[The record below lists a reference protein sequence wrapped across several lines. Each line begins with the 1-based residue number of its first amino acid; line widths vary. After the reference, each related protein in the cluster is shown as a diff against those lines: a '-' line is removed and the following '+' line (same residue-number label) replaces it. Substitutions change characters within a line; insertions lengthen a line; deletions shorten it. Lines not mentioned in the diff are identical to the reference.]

1 MGRIG
6 LVIAGTL
13 GLALPLGAQGIT
25 VKSKD
30 GHVEVHGEAKKAEP
44 GDAIGPGMVKGDPEA
59 MTGFVRDVQ
68 KLQHGLLAEGD
79 LSQDEIKALEEQA
92 RKKLEK
98 DMEKLGERERKA
110 AAQHDPADK
119 AEQTLDVR
127 KGRYRASLRALERD
141 LIYNLQTLRDASRD
155 KYESEFDSLTDKI
168 KDTFADLHDEIDD
181 DLPDSWPA
189 TLNDARKFHKEY
201 SAQIEKWAGKI
212 GVNPEVPNAKER
224 VVEMKK
230 SLITRV
236 KRLRKIGSD
245 KYQDQLDDV
254 EERIYASFE
263 GLEEKIEDFAPAAWT
278 GILKDADKFMLN
290 YTAELDGWAKKIGVD
305 ESLPSPLERLAELK
319 RDLVQKIADLRRI
332 GGDDYEDPIDEI
344 SDRVNDVFAD
354 LKDKMLDESKETW
367 AGTLETA
374 AKYHKQ
380 FSETIEM
387 WERKIVG
394 ANGKVDRKLPETP
407 APEVR
412 PDPETPDRDV
422 PLARGEHMDIV
433 EGVRV
438 ARLMPLPRK
447 QLGLDHGLSVN
458 EIVDADKALA
468 RARLEVYDII
478 LEVNGAKMDSRTEL
492 RDALAGIEKGKEYEV
507 VILRNGEK
515 KTLKATR

>member
-1 MGRIG
+1 MGRFG

-13 GLALPLGAQGIT
+13 SLALPLGAQGIT
-25 VKSKD
+25 IKSKE
-30 GHVEVHGEAKKAEP
+30 GQVEAHGEAKKAEP
-44 GDAIGPGMVKGDPEA
+44 GDAIGPGMVKGDPKA

-68 KLQHGLLAEGD
+68 KVQHGLLAEGD
-79 LSQDEIKALEEQA
+79 LTQDEINALEEKA

-98 DMEKLGERERKA
+98 DMAKLGEREREA
-110 AAQHDPADK
+110 AAERDPADK

-127 KGRYRASLRALERD
+127 KDRYRASLRALERD
-141 LIYNLQTLRDASRD
+141 LLFSVESIRDAGRGNL
-155 KYESEFDSLTDKI
+155 ESELDDLSDRI
-168 KDTFADLHDEIDD
+168 KDTFADLHDKIDD
-181 DLPDSWPA
+181 GMPESWPG
-189 TLNDARKFHKEY
+189 TLNDARKFHKDY
-201 SAQIEKWAGKI
+201 DAQIDKWAGKI

-230 SLITRV
+230 SLIARV

-263 GLEEKIEDFAPAAWT
+263 GLEEKIEDSDPAAWT
-278 GILKDADKFMLN
+278 TILKDADKFMLN

-305 ESLPSPLERLAELK
+305 ETLPSPLERLAELN
-319 RDLVQKIADLRRI
+319 RDIDQKVDDLRRI
-332 GGDDYEDPIDEI
+332 GGEEYEDAIDEI
-344 SDRVNDVFAD
+344 AERVDEVFAD
-354 LKDKMLDESKETW
+354 LKDKILNESKEAW

-380 FSETIEM
+380 FCETIEL

-394 ANGKVDRKLPETP
+394 ANGKIERKLPETP
-407 APEVR
+407 GAEGSPRPEY
-412 PDPETPDRDV
+412 PEKDV
-422 PLARGEHMDIV
+422 PLTKGEHMDII

-458 EIVDADKALA
+458 EIVDADKPLA
-468 RARLEVYDII
+468 RAKLEV
-478 LEVNGAKMDSRTEL
+478 
-492 RDALAGIEKGKEYEV
+492 
-507 VILRNGEK
+507 
-515 KTLKATR
+515 

>member
-1 MGRIG
+1 MRRFG
-6 LVIAGTL
+6 LMIAGTL
-13 GLALPLGAQGIT
+13 GLALPLSAQGIT
-25 VKSKD
+25 VKSNE
-30 GHVEVHGEAKKAEP
+30 GTVEVHGEAKKAEP
-44 GDAIGPGMVKGDPEA
+44 GDATGPGMIQGDPEA
-59 MTGFVRDVQ
+59 MGRFVRDVQ
-68 KLQHGLLAEGD
+68 KLQHGLMAEGD
-79 LSQDEIKALEEQA
+79 LGQDEINALEEQA

-98 DMEKLGERERKA
+98 DMEKLGEREREA
-110 AAQHDPADK
+110 AAMRDPADK
-119 AEQTLDVR
+119 AEQTLEVR

-141 LIYNLQTLRDASRD
+141 LIYNLKTLRDASRD
-155 KYESEFDSLTDKI
+155 KWESEFDSLTDKI
-168 KDTFADLHDEIDD
+168 KDTFADLHDKIED
-181 DLPDSWPA
+181 DLPESWPG

-201 SAQIEKWAGKI
+201 SAQIGKWAEKI
-212 GVNPEVPNAKER
+212 GVNADVPNARER
-224 VVEMKK
+224 IVEMKK

-254 EERIYASFE
+254 EERIYDSFE
-263 GLEEKIEDFAPAAWT
+263 GLEEKIEDAIPAAWT

-305 ESLPSPLERLAELK
+305 EALPSPLERLAELK

-332 GGDDYEDPIDEI
+332 GGDDYEDAIDEI

-354 LKDKMLDESKETW
+354 LKDKLLEQSKETG

-374 AKYHKQ
+374 ARYHKQ

-394 ANGKVDRKLPETP
+394 ANGKIDRKLPETP
-407 APEVR
+407 NPDVGPSPEY
-412 PDPETPDRDV
+412 PEKDV
-422 PLARGEHMDIV
+422 PLAKGEQMDVI

-468 RARLEVYDII
+468 RAGLEVYDIV
-478 LEVNGAKMDSRTEL
+478 LEVNGGKMDSRTQL
-492 RDALAGIEKGKEYEV
+492 RDALAGIERGKEYEI
-507 VILRNGEK
+507 VILRGGEK

>member
-25 VKSKD
+25 VKSRD
-30 GHVEVHGEAKKAEP
+30 GHVEVHGEAEKAAP

-59 MTGFVRDVQ
+59 MSGFVRDVQ
-68 KLQHGLLAEGD
+68 KLQHGLLADGD
-79 LSQDEIKALEEQA
+79 LTQEEINTLEEKA

-98 DMEKLGERERKA
+98 DMAKLGEREREA
-110 AAQHDPADK
+110 AAESDPEEK

-127 KGRYRASLRALERD
+127 KDRYRASLRALERD
-141 LIYNLQTLRDASRD
+141 LLFSVESIRDAGRG
-155 KYESEFDSLTDKI
+155 KLESELDDLSDKI
-168 KDTFADLHDEIDD
+168 KDTFADLHDKIDD
-181 DLPDSWPA
+181 GMPDSWPG
-189 TLNDARKFHKEY
+189 TLNDARKFHTEY
-201 SAQIEKWAGKI
+201 STQIDKWAGKI
-212 GVNPEVPNAKER
+212 GVNAEVPDARER

-230 SLITRV
+230 SLIARV

-263 GLEEKIEDFAPAAWT
+263 GLEDKLEDAEPAAWT

-290 YTAELDGWAKKIGVD
+290 YTAELDGWAKKIGAD
-305 ESLPSPLERLAELK
+305 EALPSPLERLGELN
-319 RDLVQKIADLRRI
+319 RDLDQKIEDLRRI
-332 GGDDYEDPIDEI
+332 GGEEYEDAIDEI
-344 SDRVNDVFAD
+344 AERVDEVFAE
-354 LKDKMLDESKETW
+354 LKDKILDGSKETW
-367 AGTLETA
+367 AATLETA

-380 FSETIEM
+380 FSEAIEM

-394 ANGKVDRKLPETP
+394 ANGKIDRKLPETP
-407 APEVR
+407 N
-412 PDPETPDRDV
+412 PDVGPSPETPEKDV
-422 PLARGEHMDIV
+422 VLGKGEHMDII